1 MPGTL
6 LEANNIKMYFETR
19 DGTVRAVDGLSLK
32 ISRNEIFGLVG
43 ESGCGKTT
51 LARVLIGL
59 YKPAEGEVIFK
70 GKNIFSLKKGEMR
83 KLRRYMQMVFQDPYS
98 SLDPL
103 MNIERLLTEPL
114 DIHFKIPK
122 NRKKEMVIE
131 ILEKVGLSK
140 RHVNRYPYEFS
151 GGQRQRIAIA
161 RTLITKP
168 EFIVADEPVSALDIS
183 IQAQILNLLMGL
195 QRDMALTCMVIAHD
209 LNVIYHV
216 CDRVAVMYV
225 GKIVELASV
234 DSIFSDPFH
243 PYTQALISAIPI
255 PDPRTKPQGTMLK
268 GEVPSPLNPPPGCR
282 FNPRCPFKQ
291 SICVEREPQF
301 VEAED
306 NHFVACHFFKEIKEK
321 KGVKLEALQE
331 N

>member
-1 MPGTL
+1 MPETL
-6 LEANNIKMYFETR
+6 LEANDIKKYFETR
-19 DGTVRAVDGLSLK
+19 DGTVRAVDGASLK
-32 ISRNEIFGLVG
+32 ILKNEIFGLVG

-51 LARVLIGL
+51 LARVLMGL
-59 YKPAEGEVIFK
+59 YKPAEGDVSYK
-70 GKNIFSLKKGEMR
+70 GKNIFLLRKREMR
-83 KLRRYMQMVFQDPYS
+83 KLRRYMQMIFQDPYS

-103 MNIERLLTEPL
+103 MNVERLLTEPL

-122 NRKKEMVIE
+122 DKKRKMVLE

-168 EFIVADEPVSALDIS
+168 EFVVADEPVSALDIS
-183 IQAQILNLLMGL
+183 VQAQILNLLMEL

-209 LNVIYHV
+209 LNVIYHI

-234 DSIFSDPFH
+234 DSIFDAPLH
-243 PYTQALISAIPI
+243 PYTQALMSAIPI
-255 PDPRTKPQGTMLK
+255 PDPRIKPQGIMLK

-282 FNPRCPFKQ
+282 FNPRCPFRQ
-291 SICVEREPQF
+291 STCVEREPQLM
-301 VEAED
+301 EAED
-306 NHFVACHFFKEIKEK
+306 SHFVACHFFKEIKEGK
-321 KGVKLEALQE
+321 E
-331 N
+331 